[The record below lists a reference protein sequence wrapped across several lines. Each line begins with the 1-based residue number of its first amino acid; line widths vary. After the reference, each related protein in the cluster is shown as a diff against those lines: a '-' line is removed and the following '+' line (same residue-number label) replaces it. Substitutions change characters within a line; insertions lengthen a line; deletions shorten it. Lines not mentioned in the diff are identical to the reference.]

1 MLNRHEPNN
10 KNRKC
15 GKVKSK
21 RSDEFD
27 LLSLRY
33 NFIECGGT
41 IEEFEKLSV
50 GEVIDFIYTY
60 INMKSKQTQNNNKN
74 NNKQN
79 NISQEDTVCY
89 GRVADDGHIMTLE
102 EIMAME

>member
-1 MLNRHEPNN
+1 MFNRYEPNN

-21 RSDEFD
+21 NSDEFD

-60 INMKSKQTQNNNKN
+60 INMKNKQTQSNNKNNNNKN
-74 NNKQN
+74 NNR
-79 NISQEDTVCY
+79 SQGETETY
-89 GRVADDGHIMTLE
+89 GVDPETLARWARE
-102 EIMAME
+102 EEEG